1 MSKFI
6 LMFMVSGLFIGCSN
20 FQITGVM
27 CNDIKKDL
35 TATIPE
41 ECRRYSESEAQKAF
55 DRKTEILS
63 TEDAIRFT
71 K

>member
-1 MSKFI
+1 MSKVILIFI
-6 LMFMVSGLFIGCSN
+6 ASGLFIGCSN
-20 FQITGVM
+20 FQVTGVM
-27 CNDIKKDL
+27 CNEVKKDL
-35 TATIPE
+35 TATVPE
-41 ECRRYSESEAQKAF
+41 ECRKYSESEAQKAF